1 MNEYRRL
8 TRLMIA
14 RYGCDCCLHPVYDVI
29 QIGHRQM
36 KRYRCPFDE
45 CPYKDELE
53 KYHSFN
59 EYCSNKEGY
68 LKWQNISQ

>member
-1 MNEYRRL
+1 MNEQRL
-8 TRLMIA
+8 LNWGMIR

-36 KRYRCPFDE
+36 KRYRCPFNE

-53 KYHSFN
+53 KYHSYN

-68 LKWQNISQ
+68 LNV

>member
-1 MNEYRRL
+1 MNEQRL
-8 TRLMIA
+8 FNREMIR

-29 QIGHRQM
+29 QIGHRKM

-53 KYHSFN
+53 KYHSYD
-59 EYCSNKEGY
+59 EYCMSKEGY
-68 LKWQNISQ
+68 LK